1 MKFDSEAVDYLH
13 YRKKKVRLMDS
24 GGSLYECVP
33 LVCKGFFGY
42 LRGIGKEARARVC
55 TRENLHYE
63 RKMGEKR
70 FREKVRAERA
80 REKEREER
88 ERRRERESRE
98 MEREK
103 ERQRENER
111 EKEKQWA
118 IEREK

>member
-1 MKFDSEAVDYLH
+1 
-13 YRKKKVRLMDS
+13 MDS

-70 FREKVRAERA
+70 FREKVRAERV

-88 ERRRERESRE
+88 ERRREREKDRE
-98 MEREK
+98 MERER